1 MISDFTK
8 LVYTPHSHSRQD
20 HKMKIFKKKNPKQLT
35 DSLEKTRSSFFG
47 QLGDLFRNTELDD
60 DFWEDL
66 EDTLISADTGIAV
79 AENVVSNLKEIVRTK
94 KISSSQQCLKE
105 LREEL
110 LKILNLNKLNLDEEI
125 EKPAVFVMVGV
136 NGVGKTTSIAK
147 LARLLLDMELTVIL
161 GAADTF
167 RAAAIDQIQIWG
179 QKLGINVI
187 AQAPGSDPGAVAFD
201 TIGAAKSRDIDV
213 AIIDTA
219 GRLQGKSNLMEE
231 LKKISKIAKRES
243 VESSVKIILTIDGT
257 TGQNGLLQA
266 AEFTKFVEPDGIFL
280 SKLDGTSKG
289 GIAVAIA
296 DQLKIPIW
304 FIGTGEQLD
313 DIAVFDPELFIS
325 GIID

>member
-1 MISDFTK
+1 
-8 LVYTPHSHSRQD
+8 
-20 HKMKIFKKKNPKQLT
+20 MKIFKKKNPKQLT
-35 DSLEKTRSSFFG
+35 DSLKKTRSSFFG

-66 EDTLISADTGIAV
+66 EDTLISADIGIAV

-110 LKILNLNKLNLDEEI
+110 LKILKLNKLNLDEEI

>member
-1 MISDFTK
+1 
-8 LVYTPHSHSRQD
+8 
-20 HKMKIFKKKNPKQLT
+20 MKIFKKKNPKQLT

-179 QKLGINVI
+179 HKLGINVI

-304 FIGTGEQLD
+304 FIGTGEQLN

>member
-1 MISDFTK
+1 
-8 LVYTPHSHSRQD
+8 
-20 HKMKIFKKKNPKQLT
+20 MKIFKKKNPKQLT

-110 LKILNLNKLNLDEEI
+110 LKILKLNKLNLDEEI

-289 GIAVAIA
+289 VIAVAIA

>member
-1 MISDFTK
+1 
-8 LVYTPHSHSRQD
+8 
-20 HKMKIFKKKNPKQLT
+20 MKIFKKKNPKQLT

-79 AENVVSNLKEIVRTK
+79 AENVVSNLKEIVSTK

-110 LKILNLNKLNLDEEI
+110 LKILKLNKLNLDEEI

>member
-1 MISDFTK
+1 
-8 LVYTPHSHSRQD
+8 
-20 HKMKIFKKKNPKQLT
+20 MKIFKKNNPKQLT
-35 DSLEKTRSSFFG
+35 DSLKKTRSSFFG

-66 EDTLISADTGIAV
+66 EDTLISADTGMAV

-110 LKILNLNKLNLDEEI
+110 LKRLKLNKLNLDEEI

>member
-1 MISDFTK
+1 
-8 LVYTPHSHSRQD
+8 
-20 HKMKIFKKKNPKQLT
+20 MKIFKKKNPKQLT